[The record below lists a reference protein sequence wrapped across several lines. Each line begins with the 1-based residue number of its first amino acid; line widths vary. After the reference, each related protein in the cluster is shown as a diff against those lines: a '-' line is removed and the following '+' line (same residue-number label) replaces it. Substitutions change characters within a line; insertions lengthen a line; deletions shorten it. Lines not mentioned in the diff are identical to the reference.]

1 MKVNNLNDWARESK
15 YIVVRIVDGAA
26 WFYDALEDFDRAA
39 KQAIEVGGL
48 VVMRCDV
55 EEA

>member
-1 MKVNNLNDWARESK
+1 MKVNNMNDWARESK

-26 WFYDALEDFDRAA
+26 WFYDAWEDFDKAA